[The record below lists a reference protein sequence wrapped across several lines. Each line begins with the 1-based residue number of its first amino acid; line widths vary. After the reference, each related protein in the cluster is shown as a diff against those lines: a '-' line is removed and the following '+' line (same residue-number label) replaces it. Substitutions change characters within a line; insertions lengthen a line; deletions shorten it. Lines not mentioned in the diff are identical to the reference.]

1 METKTGKAEE
11 LLVSGKYKECLGI
24 MKGFNIGLNKSERD
38 IIKRGY
44 ECFVW
49 PDFYRQI
56 NVDIEKAKKEGI
68 GVAERYFEKRR
79 KR

>member
-11 LLVSGKYKECLGI
+11 LMKMQKYKECLSI
-24 MKGFNIGLNKSERD
+24 MKGFNIGLSKEEKNS
-38 IIKRGY
+38 IKRGY

-56 NVDIEKAKKEGI
+56 NIDVEKAKSEGI
-68 GVAERYFEKRR
+68 ETAKRYFEKRR